1 MEAAT
6 RACQSDAAR
15 AEHAAERVEAVAA
28 RRGRGALVKAEAEA
42 EAEVEAEV
50 RTAALAPA
58 RRPLRAARPLADAA
72 SAAELRVPLPLLQ
85 IKGPKPSRLH
95 KSVAMHVAVPD
106 GPVKLKP
113 RDASV
118 SAEGDRWL
126 PSYPHAARRAYT
138 TRTHHAHTPRAHTSR
153 THAAHTPRART
164 PRTHHAHARRAHT
177 TRTHHAHARCG
188 HHEHHRLHASLR
200 ALLPGSCC
208 TRSAS

>member
-15 AEHAAERVEAVAA
+15 AEHAAERVEAAAA
-28 RRGRGALVKAEAEA
+28 RRGRGALVNAGAEAEA
-42 EAEVEAEV
+42 EADLEVEAEV

-85 IKGPKPSRLH
+85 IKGSKPSRLH

-118 SAEGDRWL
+118 SAKGDRWP
-126 PSYPHAARRAYT
+126 PSYLAAARRAHT
-138 TRTHHAHTPRAHTSR
+138 TRTHAAHTSRKHHAHTPRAHTTR
-153 THAAHTPRART
+153 THLAQAPRART
-164 PRTHHAHARRAHT
+164 RRTPRG
-177 TRTHHAHARCG
+177 G
-188 HHEHHRLHASLR
+188 HHEHRSLHASLR

>member
-1 MEAAT
+1 MKAG
-6 RACQSDAAR
+6 
-15 AEHAAERVEAVAA
+15 AE
-28 RRGRGALVKAEAEA
+28 AEAEA
-42 EAEVEAEV
+42 EAEVKAEV

-58 RRPLRAARPLADAA
+58 RRPLRAGRPLADAA

-95 KSVAMHVAVPD
+95 RSVAMHVALPD

-126 PSYPHAARRAYT
+126 PSYPYAARRAYT
-138 TRTHHAHTPRAHTSR
+138 TRTHHAHAR
-153 THAAHTPRART
+153 RART
-164 PRTHHAHARRAHT
+164 PRTHDAHTPRAHT
-177 TRTHHAHARCG
+177 SRTHHAHARCG
-188 HHEHHRLHASLR
+188 HHAHHRLHASLR

>member
-1 MEAAT
+1 MGSVWSE
-6 RACQSDAAR
+6 DED
-15 AEHAAERVEAVAA
+15 EHEDEET
-28 RRGRGALVKAEAEA
+28 EAEA
-42 EAEVEAEV
+42 EVEVEAEV

-126 PSYPHAARRAYT
+126 PSYPHAI
-138 TRTHHAHTPRAHTSR
+138 PCCC
-153 THAAHTPRART
+153 T

-177 TRTHHAHARCG
+177 TRTHDADTTSTTACTRACAPFCQAHAAHGAQAEAVAGSGGCEGAARGAAAAPRPVARAVAAPG
-188 HHEHHRLHASLR
+188 HRDVIHRWGLGLG
-200 ALLPGSCC
+200 LGLG
-208 TRSAS
+208 